1 MNSNIL
7 SALMNMGQTQT
18 KPQQTTNV
26 QMAPPIDPEKMKQ
39 LIPSLTKE
47 NLVQLVQRGRAQ
59 GIPEEQ
65 IEQGLNFLLSLK

>member
-1 MNSNIL
+1 MNSNML
-7 SALMNMGQTQT
+7 SALMGMGRPKANLNQTVNT
-18 KPQQTTNV
+18 
-26 QMAPPIDPEKMKQ
+26 QMAPPIDPERMKQ
-39 LIPSLTKE
+39 LVPNLTKE